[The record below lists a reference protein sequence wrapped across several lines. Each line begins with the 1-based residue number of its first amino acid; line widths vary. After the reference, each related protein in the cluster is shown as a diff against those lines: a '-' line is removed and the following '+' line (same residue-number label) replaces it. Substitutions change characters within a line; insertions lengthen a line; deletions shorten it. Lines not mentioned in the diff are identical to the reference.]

1 MAKHK
6 LSISFKRKYHDV
18 YTYLIHLKEKNENI
32 SDYICKLV
40 HADMNKNQV
49 GVILSQS
56 EIEKMIWEAMLK
68 TNWAIPPALP
78 LQPDEH
84 KKDKLSNADIDLLNN
99 LF

>member
-1 MAKHK
+1 MAKYK

-40 HADMNKNQV
+40 HADMNKDQG
-49 GVILSQS
+49 GVAVSQS
-56 EIEKMIWEAMLK
+56 EIEKMFWEAILK
-68 TNWAIPPALP
+68 TNQTLP
-78 LQPDEH
+78 LAFPSQPDNQ
-84 KKDKLSNADIDLLNN
+84 KKDNLSEADINLLNN

>member
-1 MAKHK
+1 MAKYK

-18 YTYLIHLKEKNENI
+18 FTYLIHLKEKNENI

-40 HADMNKNQV
+40 HSDMNNNQV
-49 GVILSQS
+49 GVTVSQS
-56 EIEKMIWEAMLK
+56 EIEKMILKALLK
-68 TNWAIPPALP
+68 TNQALPPVLP
-78 LQPDEH
+78 LQPDNC